1 MHIPIPPLTVTLLPY
16 YHQAV
21 ATIAAVGKIIYTQ
34 GDGEERNKEQNEETE
49 KRKLKHVIVVFIR
62 YLSLLD

>member
-16 YHQAV
+16 YHQPV
-21 ATIAAVGKIIYTQ
+21 ATIAAVGKSIYTQ
-34 GDGEERNKEQNEETE
+34 GDEEERNKEQNEETE